1 MQKKP
6 VRWNPDKNIE
16 LMLERGVS
24 FEEILSSIEQGGLLT
39 VLDHPNQRKYPNQ
52 RIWVVKFSGYAHLVP
67 LVESDDE
74 IFLKTIM
81 PSRKATKLYL
91 SEVSD
96 EK

>member
-1 MQKKP
+1 MKVKP
-6 VRWNPDKNIE
+6 IRWSSEKNIE

-52 RIWVVKFSGYAHLVP
+52 KIWVVKLRDYAHLVP
-67 LVESDDE
+67 LVDSEDE

-91 SEVSD
+91 REVSD
-96 EK
+96 ED